1 MNNSPYSENELY
13 TYNPQRVYDGGA
25 GAAAFLLGGI
35 GTGNVSLGA
44 RGELRDWEIFN
55 HPGKGVSLPYSFF
68 AIRTKQEGTE
78 PVVKVLESKLK
89 PPHIQPCGYSGFE
102 LGGLPRL
109 DSSVMTGEYPFV
121 SVDFKDKDLQV
132 DVGLEAFTPF
142 IPLNTD
148 DSGIPGAVLRYKVR
162 NPSDRSVRVAIAGSL
177 SNAMGFDPKN
187 PYDNSKTID
196 GVKNEY
202 IDDGPLKGI
211 FYTSPSLPSIDMRF
225 GSLAL
230 MTSNPDITSKANW
243 MDGGWTDGIQ
253 DFWDDFCDDGK
264 LENKSLYE
272 AEGNK
277 LVNLKVKVGSLS
289 INSTIEPGEEQIFEF
304 ILTWHFPNRLKG
316 WYKAEDNKTIKN
328 YYSILFKDAWQ
339 AGKYLINNMAR
350 LEKYSRDFKQAFYGS
365 TLPDYVLEAA
375 ANNIT
380 VLRSTTCFRIEDGTF
395 LGWEGC
401 LNDTGSCEGNC
412 THVWNYAQTVAFLFP
427 ELEQS
432 MRKTEFGLETDET
445 GKMAFRTHQVFGEKK
460 HDFFPATDG
469 QMGTIIRLYREWK
482 LSGNNSLL
490 LDLWPKASKA
500 LDFAFEYWDS
510 DRDFVLDA
518 QQHNTYDIEFYG
530 PNSLTNSLFCA
541 ALKAGAEMAS
551 FIGDS
556 EHENKYNQAL
566 LKGSERMDK
575 LLWGGEYYIQNLE
588 DPHKYKYQYGNGC
601 LSDQLF
607 GQLLAHIAGLGY
619 VLPEDHVK
627 QAIYSVYKYNFRT
640 DLGKHN
646 NVNRAYAINDEKGLL
661 LCSWPKGG
669 RPRLPFVYADE
680 VWTGI
685 EYQVAAHLIYEG
697 YVDEGLTI
705 VKAVRDRHD
714 GLRRNPWNEVECGN
728 HYVRS
733 MASWAVIIALSG
745 FKYDMVN
752 NCMDFKPAINE
763 NNFSTFW
770 SMGKAWGTYV
780 QELNRE
786 TCKMER
792 KINVLYGNLD
802 GIRLNLCCNNGC

>member
-1 MNNSPYSENELY
+1 MNNSPYLKSELY
-13 TYNPQRVYDGGA
+13 TYNSQRAYDGSA

-44 RGELRDWEIFN
+44 CGELRDWEIFN
-55 HPGKGVSLPYSFF
+55 HPGKGVRLPYSFF
-68 AIRTKQEGTE
+68 AIWTKQEGID
-78 PVVKVLESKLK
+78 PVVKVLESRLQ

-109 DSSVMTGEYPFV
+109 DSSVMKGEYPFV
-121 SVDFKDKDLQV
+121 KVDFKDKDLPV
-132 DVGLEAFTPF
+132 DVDLEAFTPF
-142 IPLNTD
+142 IPLNAD
-148 DSGIPGAVLRYKVR
+148 DSGIPGAILRYKVR
-162 NPSDRSVRVAIAGSL
+162 NPSDKPVMVAIAGSL

-187 PYDNSKTID
+187 PYDNSKAID

-202 IDDGPLKGI
+202 IDDVSFRGI
-211 FYTSPSLPSIDMRF
+211 FYTSPGLPSIDMRF

-230 MTSNPDITSKANW
+230 MTSNPNITSKVNW
-243 MDGGWTDGIQ
+243 MEGGWTDGIQ

-264 LENKSLYE
+264 LELKSLYE
-272 AEGNK
+272 AEGNR

-289 INSTIEPGEEQIFEF
+289 IYETIEPGEEQIFEF

-316 WYKAEDNKTIKN
+316 WYKAEDNQTIRN
-328 YYSILFKDAWQ
+328 YYCIRFKDAWL
-339 AGKYLINNMAR
+339 AGKYLFDNMAR

-432 MRKTEFGLETDET
+432 MRKIEFGLETDET

-530 PNSLTNSLFCA
+530 PNSLTNSLFYA
-541 ALKAGAEMAS
+541 ALKAGAQMAS
-551 FIGDS
+551 YIGDS
-556 EHENKYNQAL
+556 EHQNKYNQAF
-566 LKGSERMDK
+566 LKGSARMDK
-575 LLWGGEYYIQNLE
+575 LLWGGEYYIQYLE
-588 DPHKYKYQYGNGC
+588 YPDRYKYQYGNGC

-619 VLPEDHVK
+619 VLPQDHVK
-627 QAIYSVYKYNFRT
+627 QAIYSVYKYNFRV
-640 DLGKHN
+640 GFENHN
-646 NVNRAYAINDEKGLL
+646 NINRAYAINDEKGLL

-697 YVDEGLTI
+697 FVDEGLTI
-705 VKAVRDRHD
+705 VKAVRERHD
-714 GLRRNPWNEVECGN
+714 GHRRNPWNEVECGN

-752 NCMDFKPAINE
+752 SRMSFKPAINE

-770 SMGKAWGTYV
+770 STGKAWGTYV
-780 QELNRE
+780 QELNSE
-786 TCKMER
+786 TGKMEC
-792 KINVLYGNLD
+792 KVNVLYGNLD
-802 GIRLNLCCNNGC
+802 GIQLN